1 MSERTN
7 IETVV
12 GCPFCGATPT
22 AKKFSWGGHD
32 KHIVVC
38 SAAACPVGPTV
49 IGATRADAIR
59 RWNTRK
65 AKTQDVLDEVWVAM
79 LYALADS
86 ARLLVAAIEQINAS
100 CQTREQRA
108 ALGVGRASLA
118 ALQRLERA
126 GRDGDG
132 NGDTTAGRGA
142 R

>member
-12 GCPFCGATPT
+12 GCPFCGETPT
-22 AKKFSWGGHD
+22 VKRFRGQY
-32 KHIVVC
+32 KHMVVC
-38 SAAACPVGPTV
+38 CNDACPSTPAVT
-49 IGATRADAIR
+49 GATRADALR

-108 ALGVGRASLA
+108 AVIVGRASLA
-118 ALQRLERA
+118 ALQRLEHA
-126 GRDGDG
+126 DHAERDGD
-132 NGDTTAGRGA
+132 TTTREGEQ
-142 R
+142 